1 MTYFRRRPAAPLLAK
16 DPQAGL
22 SARPMHVPRITSTLL
37 LLAALSLLA
46 LAGWNRGVADPA
58 EAVPY
63 TAKDLRGQV
72 VSAAPMPGRSGERM
86 QERRDVRMDFEGAT
100 DLYAY
105 LQGLRALEAAGDP
118 RALWN
123 ASRVLDYCA
132 TYASDPAG
140 YTHDSRAIHAL
151 KGAATAAMAATRDRI
166 SQRCRRF
173 VPADGLSMDTLR
185 AKRLAAA
192 RAGSLAAEAALLS
205 MGEPLSAS
213 NEYAQDLVGRVL
225 HSAEPEAYLALS
237 PAMGIA
243 ASGREAYFGVVSGSQ
258 YSELAWQLAACRL
271 GADCSAGGV
280 LMTSYCANG
289 GICSRNASQDF
300 YTFVLDAAVPR
311 QGADTLDEMVDS
323 LLADIG
329 VPK

>member
-1 MTYFRRRPAAPLLAK
+1 MPL
-16 DPQAGL
+16 
-22 SARPMHVPRITSTLL
+22 PRITSTLL
-37 LLAALSLLA
+37 LLAALSWLA
-46 LAGWNRGVADPA
+46 LAGWNRGLADPV
-58 EAVPY
+58 EAAPY
-63 TAKDLRGQV
+63 VAQDLRGRV
-72 VSAAPMPGRSGERM
+72 VSAAPTPERSVQRR

-105 LQGLRALEAAGDP
+105 LQGLRVLEAAGDP
-118 RALWN
+118 HALWN

-140 YTHDSRAIHAL
+140 YAHDTGAIHAL
-151 KGAATAAMAATRDRI
+151 KGAATATMAATRDRV

-185 AKRLAAA
+185 AKRIAAA

-225 HSAEPEAYLALS
+225 HSAQPDAYLALS

-243 ASGREAYFGVVSGSQ
+243 ASGREAYFGAVSGSQ

-271 GADCSAGGV
+271 GADCTASGG

-311 QGADTLDEMVDS
+311 QGAENLNEMVDS
-323 LLADIG
+323 LLSDIG
-329 VPK
+329 VQK